1 MNLWS
6 ASVSLKIV
14 IVIFV
19 FWSIGLMLLPLL
31 GGVLSSFGINPFVW
45 WLPFFLSLGMSVLA
59 LGFDPTLNYITRLSG
74 LFQLSAGLVM
84 YALLA
89 LIFLYPVVTYYLYR
103 RNKTAW
109 KAAIAYSSLT
119 VVLDTYLGF
128 AFAYNLLFIPV
139 LFNLFVAFLL
149 WHCRGFF
156 FKSAEKQTQ

>member
-6 ASVSLKIV
+6 PFVSLKA
-14 IVIFV
+14 VIFIFA
-19 FWSIGLMLLPLL
+19 FWSIGLMLFPLL
-31 GGVLSSFGINPFVW
+31 GGVLSRLGFDPFVW

-59 LGFDPTLNYITRLSG
+59 LGFDPALNYMARLSG
-74 LFQLSAGLVM
+74 LFQLFVGLVM

-119 VVLDTYLGF
+119 VVLDVYLGF
-128 AFAYNLLFIPV
+128 VFAYNLLFLPV
-139 LFNLFVAFLL
+139 LFNLFVMFLL
-149 WHCRGFF
+149 WHCRSII
-156 FKSAEKQTQ
+156 FKNKTSST